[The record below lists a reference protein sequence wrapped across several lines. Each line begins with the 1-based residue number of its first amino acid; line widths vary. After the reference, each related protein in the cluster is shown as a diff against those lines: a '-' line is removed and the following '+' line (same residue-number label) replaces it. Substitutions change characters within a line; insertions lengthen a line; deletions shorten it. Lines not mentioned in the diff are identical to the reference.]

1 MLYDLI
7 GNPLIQ
13 WFNLILKNRDK
24 KDKNVKNGSRLD
36 IGRII
41 RVMRVIERINI
52 QSS

>member
-1 MLYDLI
+1 LYDLI

-24 KDKNVKNGSRLD
+24 KDKNVKNGSRHD

-41 RVMRVIERINI
+41 RVMRVIERIKNK
-52 QSS
+52 SA